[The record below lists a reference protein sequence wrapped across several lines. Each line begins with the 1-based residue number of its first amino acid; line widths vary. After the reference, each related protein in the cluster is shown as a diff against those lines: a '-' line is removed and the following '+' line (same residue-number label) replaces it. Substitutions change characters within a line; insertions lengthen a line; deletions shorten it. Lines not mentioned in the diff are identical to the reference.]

1 MGVYLRLTI
10 IPSRITSA
18 EWLDVYEDSLAL
30 LHGYPGEMMGILY
43 EEIGSVER
51 RVYSRTIEHD
61 VDDPE
66 QRHWHVVG
74 DFKSKQTG
82 ESFTFYADRD
92 NYNSRHHLSEC
103 CDDEDGDIIVD
114 IVEQKG
120 NHRDVFSS
128 KTQGHPYHIPLLAVA
143 MLVEDRLPEYAHA
156 SGDIDRYQAKK
167 AQAFAKS
174 ILKREIAL
182 PISVDAPRLFERMCR
197 HYETKEAIE
206 YFDQIFRGD
215 QVDKFDALYKL
226 IDRATFNQY
235 FLDELK
241 HYSSPGQL
249 GAIDLSMVWLT
260 VTKDLKTLCELACL
274 NDKGPGFDPIKFSE
288 ALAATWL
295 SIEQPL
301 RNVMKPFRKSKGDV
315 DTVATLFGSVIFD
328 MGGLKGRNMK
338 FYMDEKQV
346 LENLSQLF
354 PDHSMAIV
362 TALKAETEKIKKELT
377 ASEQDVQEFIKKS
390 NKDPEPGDGSSFI
403 LLKSAKKLSERQ
415 EAMLQGIAY
424 GLASA
429 GPTLIE
435 KYPEIFNQSARQL
448 REKIVRIISHQGLTF
463 TEDAWQWI
471 DHEND
476 AELFKII
483 LTLILIDSHEQT
495 FSNIRRGLLENREL
509 CKAVLAM
516 THDKEML
523 TKIAEKIAVKD

>member
-18 EWLDVYEDSLAL
+18 EWLDIYEDSLAL
-30 LHGYPGEMMGILY
+30 LHGYPGETMGIKY
-43 EEIGSVER
+43 EEINSAER

-74 DFKSKQTG
+74 DFHSKQTG
-82 ESFTFYADRD
+82 ESFTFYSDLD
-92 NYNSRHHLSEC
+92 NYRKIGKHSRNRKGEA
-103 CDDEDGDIIVD
+103 EDIIVD
-114 IVEQKG
+114 IVEHKG

-143 MLVEDRLPEYAHA
+143 MLVEDRFPEYAHA
-156 SGDIDRYQAKK
+156 SGDIDIYQARK
-167 AQAFAKS
+167 AQQFARP
-174 ILKREIAL
+174 ILEREIAL
-182 PISVDAPRLFERMCR
+182 PICVDAPRLFERMCR
-197 HYETKEAIE
+197 NYEGREAIE

-215 QVDKFDALYKL
+215 QVDKFKALYQL
-226 IDRATFNQY
+226 IERETFIQY

-338 FYMDEKQV
+338 FYMNEKQV

-354 PDHSMAIV
+354 PDHSREIENAF
-362 TALKAETEKIKKELT
+362 KAETEKIKKELT
-377 ASEQDVQEFIKKS
+377 ASEQGVQEFIRNS

-403 LLKSAKKLSERQ
+403 LLKSAEKLSERQ
-415 EAMLQGIAY
+415 EAMIQGIAY
-424 GLASA
+424 GLANA

-448 REKIVRIISHQGLTF
+448 KEKIVRITYHQGLTF

-476 AELFKII
+476 AELLKII

-495 FSNIRRGLLENREL
+495 FSNIRRSLLENREL

-523 TKIAEKIAVKD
+523 DRIAEKH